1 MVDFRIRREA
11 GVMAELRNIVRKKTK
26 VEVFPV
32 VDVSEESA
40 SFFLWAM
47 QHRFGLVAAC
57 AKISNF

>member
-1 MVDFRIRREA
+1 
-11 GVMAELRNIVRKKTK
+11 MAELRNIVRKKTK